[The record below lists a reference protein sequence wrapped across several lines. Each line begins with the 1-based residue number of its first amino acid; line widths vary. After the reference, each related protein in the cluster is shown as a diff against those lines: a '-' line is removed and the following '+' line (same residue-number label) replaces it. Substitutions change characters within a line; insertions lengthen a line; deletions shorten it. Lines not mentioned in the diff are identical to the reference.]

1 MPDDLTTRDGNSF
14 DSLKTSNDRPARA
27 GRNAEVSLPAC
38 VRLDGEQMVILPTA
52 QGIGKFAL
60 RVEDEHG
67 ELRVLTHDEELAL
80 AVAPGTRDE
89 RIAATT
95 RVEVPNGGLQLV
107 LLPQP
112 WQQGDLESVMWQL
125 ERRDGDPR
133 H

>member
-1 MPDDLTTRDGNSF
+1 MPDDLTKQAS
-14 DSLKTSNDRPARA
+14 DSSQTSNDRPAPA
-27 GRNAEVSLPAC
+27 GRNAEVNLPAC

-67 ELRVLTHDEELAL
+67 ELRVLTRDEELAL

-89 RIAATT
+89 RIAATS
-95 RVEVPNGGLQLV
+95 RVEVPDGGLQLV

-112 WQQGDLESVMWQL
+112 WQQGDLEAVMWQL
-125 ERRDGDPR
+125 ERGTSEGGAR